1 MSVKMWAGE
10 MDDSPSIESR
20 DSARVC
26 GSKEVII
33 KPRPKRRLG
42 GINQQAVSAVSLLE
56 ENTVP

>member
-1 MSVKMWAGE
+1 MWAGE